1 MTALGHRRG
10 VFYYRTA
17 EGELYAHTARDHT
30 ARGVLA
36 LMGGKTHWL
45 YDQHARR
52 NAQGAVT
59 GWNDITAAAALMRQC
74 TAAGFFNPERQVRG
88 PGVLVPRPGADG
100 EPVPALVVHAGDGL
114 WLADGGAGAWR
125 TSGTKVGEI
134 FYAASPPEWR
144 PADTPL
150 SAAEVHEILDHL
162 LRWTWRRLNT
172 AAPVNER

>member
-1 MTALGHRRG
+1 MTESDIRKAVEDAPKSEDDDAIAAAVCPVTALGHRRG

-17 EGELYAHTARDHT
+17 VRELHAYTARDHT

-45 YDQHARR
+45 YDHRARR

-88 PGVLVPRPGADG
+88 PGVWVPRPGADG
-100 EPVPALVVHAGDGL
+100 EPVPAPVVHTGDGL

-125 TSGTKVGEI
+125 TPAPRWEI
-134 FYAASPPEWR
+134 YYMPPRDRNGAR
-144 PADTPL
+144 PTG
-150 SAAEVHEILDHL
+150 
-162 LRWTWRRLNT
+162 R
-172 AAPVNER
+172 